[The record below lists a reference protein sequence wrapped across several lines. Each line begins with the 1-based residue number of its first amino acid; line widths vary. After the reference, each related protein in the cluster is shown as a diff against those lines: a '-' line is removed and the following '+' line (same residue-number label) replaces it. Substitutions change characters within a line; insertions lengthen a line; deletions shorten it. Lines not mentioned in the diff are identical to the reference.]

1 MVDPASPA
9 SPQAVL
15 KRAAWVVAVIAAGAL
30 VYAGLRFRQQ
40 RRYEAAP
47 LTPQPEDPEHRKE
60 LQATSDVYMALWNAP
75 EGATPCDTVYNAF
88 QALQAATEAR
98 HLPPMIKP
106 LPPRDQFVPLCS
118 ALPVDDQKCLVPK
131 YKKQFPDVCADRA
144 RQMRTTAAG
153 ASLVAMISLDGKA
166 NDDTESPVPSSANH

>member
-1 MVDPASPA
+1 MVDPADPA

-15 KRAAWVVAVIAAGAL
+15 KRTVWVVAVVAAGAL
-30 VYAGLRFRQQ
+30 VFVGLRFRQQ
-40 RRYEAAP
+40 RQREAAP
-47 LTPQPEDPEHRKE
+47 FAAQPEDEEHRKG
-60 LQATSDVYMALWNAP
+60 LQATNDVYMALWNAP

-88 QALQAATEAR
+88 TALQAATEAR

-131 YKKQFPDVCADRA
+131 YKKEFRDICAERE
-144 RQMRTTAAG
+144 RQLPKTAAG

-166 NDDTESPVPSSANH
+166 DDGTESPVPSSSSH